1 MLGEKLKKKLAEK
14 GISMYQMAKELNID
28 VSTLYRKLKKNSFEI
43 AEAQKI
49 VSVLGL
55 TAEEA
60 NDIFFNHKV
69 A

>member
-1 MLGEKLKKKLAEK
+1 MLGTKLKDKINEKGVSMGQMAEKLE
-14 GISMYQMAKELNID
+14 IN

-49 VSVLGL
+49 VEILNLS
-55 TAEEA
+55 AEEA
-60 NDIFFNHKV
+60 NDIFFNHNV

>member
-1 MLGEKLKKKLAEK
+1 MLGAKLKDKINEKGVSMGQMAEKLE
-14 GISMYQMAKELNID
+14 IN

-49 VSVLGL
+49 VEILNLS
-55 TAEEA
+55 AEEA
-60 NDIFFNHKV
+60 NDIFFNHNV